1 MLSPILTWKNS
12 TKKPSRIWVIRSKE
26 LPIRKSIQLLETVV
40 WADWPHAFWTQWQ
53 PSTILHGATVSD
65 MSTVFS
71 DKSSKTDAKSRFL
84 TIGFSTVTPGKLKES
99 ISNTKSIS
107 VVRLE
112 RLLITRAMKDH
123 IGKKL
128 KLSWPE
134 PTIHQFQVM
143 LRLTRSVSDFGN
155 QSQSM
160 NSILLPSTAAIIT
173 RLWKPVKRPSI
184 LQAFC
189 IQTIP
194 QNKENNCV

>member
-40 WADWPHAFWTQWQ
+40 WEDWPHAFWTQWQ
-53 PSTILHGATVSD
+53 PSTILHGATASD

-71 DKSSKTDAKSRFL
+71 DKSSKTDAKFRFL

-107 VVRLE
+107 EVRLE

-134 PTIHQFQVM
+134 PTIHQSQVM
-143 LRLTRSVSDFGN
+143 LPSTRSVSDFGN
-155 QSQSM
+155 QFQSM

-173 RLWKPVKRPSI
+173 RLWKPVKRPST